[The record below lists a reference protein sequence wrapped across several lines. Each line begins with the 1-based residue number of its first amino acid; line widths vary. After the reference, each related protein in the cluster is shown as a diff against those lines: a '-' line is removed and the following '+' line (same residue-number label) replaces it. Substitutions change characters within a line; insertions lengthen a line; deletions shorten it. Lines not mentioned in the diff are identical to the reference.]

1 MTKWNGAR
9 PCGTP
14 GTSIRIHVGGEEMRV
29 TLILAALLLCGIAE
43 HSSGQGIASR
53 YSAMLPPDVN
63 QGYGIRGA
71 GGLRA
76 NSIAGSG
83 GLRGS
88 SIFGSGGMGGFYSG
102 SRFAGVVG
110 KGLYGGGTPSGMP
123 SAASR
128 GPSAVGVSTSGSK
141 PFSSYSAPPTVSP
154 YMNLFRVDLN
164 GNNNLNYSTLVRP
177 QLQQQQMNQQLE
189 QQNLQNSRRIQS
201 IAAQADYNPQG
212 AKDMYPTGHQ
222 TAFSYMGHYYP
233 QTRPRAKRQVAQN

>member
-1 MTKWNGAR
+1 
-9 PCGTP
+9 
-14 GTSIRIHVGGEEMRV
+14 MRV
-29 TLILAALLLCGIAE
+29 TIALTILLLGVITEDAAA
-43 HSSGQGIASR
+43 QGIASR
-53 YSAMLPPDVN
+53 YSKMLPPDVN

-102 SRFAGVVG
+102 SRFAGIVG
-110 KGLYGGGTPSGMP
+110 QGLYGGGTPTGMP

-128 GPSAVGVSTSGSK
+128 APSSIGDSTSGSK
-141 PFSSYSAPPTVSP
+141 PFSSYSSPPTVSP

-164 GNNNLNYSTLVRP
+164 GNNNFNYSTLVRP

-189 QQNLQNSRRIQS
+189 RQNLQNSRRIQS

-233 QTRPRAKRQVAQN
+233 TTRPHPKRQVAQQ

>member
-1 MTKWNGAR
+1 
-9 PCGTP
+9 
-14 GTSIRIHVGGEEMRV
+14 MRV
-29 TLILAALLLCGIAE
+29 TTILIILLVVVIAE
-43 HSSGQGIASR
+43 EVGAQGIASR

-102 SRFAGVVG
+102 SRFAGIVG
-110 KGLYGGGTPSGMP
+110 QGLYGGGTPTGMP
-123 SAASR
+123 AAASR
-128 GPSAVGVSTSGSK
+128 APSSIGTSTSGNK
-141 PFSSYSAPPTVSP
+141 PFSSYSSPPTVSP

-164 GNNNLNYSTLVRP
+164 GNNNFNYSTLVRP

-189 QQNLQNSRRIQS
+189 RQNLQNSRRIQS

-233 QTRPRAKRQVAQN
+233 QTRPHAKRQVAQN